1 MKKILA
7 AILAASLALTLVAC
21 GAPAEQTGDEWQ
33 MRREKLTQEEV
44 EQAPTEDQLVVLD
57 TACGQIQGIQKDGYQ
72 EFRGVRYATAERWEQ
87 AEPVTSWE
95 GIYDATVWGDGSC
108 QYRGFY
114 HMEDSTVSQFYAD
127 EAAATVPIAYSE
139 DSLNLNIWTPDGAED
154 CPVLVYIHGGSYMT
168 GSNTDAST
176 DGEAYAHHGV
186 ITVAINYRLGPF
198 HSVWGDGYTGNL
210 ALTDQLTALRW
221 VKDNIADYGGD
232 PERITVMGESA
243 GAVSV
248 QNLLISPLV
257 EDGLISGAI
266 MLSGGGSL
274 SEIGSPTVPAL
285 VEPIWTK
292 VKQDLGV
299 DSLDELKD
307 LPAQELYAAWVAALG
322 AYAGTATTPVLDG
335 VALVDNVDTALDN
348 NTVKNV
354 PCIIGILSEDMWP
367 YTLYDAAVEYGEK
380 RAQAGGEPVYL
391 SYFDRQQPGE
401 NQFGAF
407 HAADLYYVFG
417 TLYRNWRPFDDTDY
431 RIAEDMID
439 YISNFVKTG
448 DPNGSG
454 LAKWDSATAEEQLFM
469 HFGDEEAAMVAPDT
483 SALANTQIEGW
494 VFPYADSIAPPE
506 IEDEPNEGK
515 GTPIDPADLLG
526 VWNITGWNVLADGS
540 FSPVTDQTFEFKED
554 ELYYYISG
562 ETASACYYTFENEYD
577 IALRNFDAAE
587 TDAPLIWTMYF
598 NEEGQLLIEDPTY
611 AIAYVC
617 EKQEGDSPSQTGET
631 TEKGTP
637 IDPADLLGVWNITG
651 WNVLADGSFSPVT
664 DQTFEFK
671 EDELYYYISGETAS
685 ACYYTFEN
693 EYDIALRNFDAAE
706 TDAPLIWTLYFNEE
720 GQLLI
725 EDPTYAI
732 AYVCVQ
738 AEE

>member
-7 AILAASLALTLVAC
+7 LGVAISLLLMLSAC
-21 GAPAEQTGDEWQ
+21 GNAPEDTGDSWQ
-33 MRREKLTQEEV
+33 LRREKITQEEV
-44 EQAPTEDQLVVLD
+44 EQVPSADQLVVLD
-57 TACGQIQGIQKDGYQ
+57 TACGQIQGIQKDGYR

-87 AEPVTSWE
+87 AQPVTSWD
-95 GIYDATVWGDGSC
+95 GVYDATAWGDGSC

-114 HMEDSTVSQFYAD
+114 HMEDSVVSQFYAD
-127 EAAATVPIAYSE
+127 EAVASAPITYSE
-139 DSLNLNIWTPDGAED
+139 DSLNLNIWTPDEAED

-210 ALTDQLTALRW
+210 ALTDQLIALRW
-221 VKDNIADYGGD
+221 VKENIADYGGD

-274 SEIGSPTVPAL
+274 SEIGSPTVPEL
-285 VEPIWTK
+285 VEPIWTRL
-292 VKQDLGV
+292 KQDLGV

-307 LPAQELYAAWVAALG
+307 MPADELYAAWLAALG

-335 VALVDNVDTALDN
+335 VALVENVDAALEN
-348 NTVKNV
+348 NTVKDV

-380 RAQAGGEPVYL
+380 RAEAGGEPVYL
-391 SYFDRQQPGE
+391 YYFDRQQPGE

-417 TLYRNWRPFDDTDY
+417 TLYRNWRPFDDTDH
-431 RIAEDMID
+431 RISEDMID

-454 LAKWDSATAEEQLFM
+454 LAQWESATADEQLFM
-469 HFGDEEAAMVAPDT
+469 HFGDEAAAMVAPDT

-494 VFPYADSIAPPE
+494 VFPYADSIKPPQVQAIQE
-506 IEDEPNEGK
+506 EEK
-515 GTPIDPADLLG
+515 GTPIAPADLLG
-526 VWNITGWNVLADGS
+526 TWDITGWNVLADGS
-540 FSPVTDQTFEFKED
+540 FSPVTGQTFEFRED

-562 ETASACYYTFENEYD
+562 ETASACYYSFENDYD
-577 IALRNFDAAE
+577 IALKNFDAAE
-587 TDAPLIWTMYF
+587 TD
-598 NEEGQLLIEDPTY
+598 E
-611 AIAYVC
+611 
-617 EKQEGDSPSQTGET
+617 
-631 TEKGTP
+631 
-637 IDPADLLGVWNITG
+637 
-651 WNVLADGSFSPVT
+651 
-664 DQTFEFK
+664 
-671 EDELYYYISGETAS
+671 
-685 ACYYTFEN
+685 
-693 EYDIALRNFDAAE
+693 
-706 TDAPLIWTLYFNEE
+706 PLIWTLYLNEE

-732 AYVCVQ
+732 AYVCVRID
-738 AEE
+738 A